1 MMKEISNKDG
11 QRLKAFMLETVPAV
25 HHEDILKSC
34 ALKGSVVTFFN
45 KVFYLWSEEQRKKA
59 LGKL

>member
-11 QRLKAFMLETVPAV
+11 QRLKSLMLETVPAV

-34 ALKGSVVTFFN
+34 AVEGPVVTFFN